1 MKYEL
6 AKQLKDSKFPQIH
19 SGDSRWITKI
29 GDFVAFYRIDDN
41 GNYRGIN
48 TSKDAVENNL
58 CYYPTLSELIEACG
72 KMSLFSYEGQKVW
85 QAEGGKLTVNK
96 ETMQGGYEVRV
107 VGNTPEEAVAS
118 LWLKI
123 PPRDNIK

>member
-48 TSKDAVENNL
+48 TSKDAVENDL

-72 KMSLFSYEGQKVW
+72 YKFYNLTRLQPKEIKDKWG
-85 QAEGGKLTVNK
+85 AEGTEDEDL
-96 ETMQGGYEVRV
+96 YL
-107 VGNTPEEAVAS
+107 GNSPEEAVAN
-118 LWLKI
+118 LWLALQ
-123 PPRDNIK
+123 DNKEKV